1 MTVPYAVI
9 CVSISAY
16 NSIGDAPNGTNI
28 SDWHLAAEQAVS
40 AATQTERHLVVDDND
55 SSNIA
60 IVVNNR
66 TLQDANQLTRIV
78 RNHLMRNAPSV
89 NLSLAAAQVD
99 NSGIDVD
106 GILAEIHSDLSL
118 NIEQGSSRITVKH
131 YTV

>member
-16 NSIGDAPNGTNI
+16 SSIGDTPNNTNI
-28 SDWHLAAEQAVS
+28 SDWHREVEQAVS
-40 AATQTERHLVVDDND
+40 AATQTERHFVVDDN
-55 SSNIA
+55 SHVA
-60 IVVNNR
+60 IVVSNR

-78 RNHLMRNAPSV
+78 RNHLMRNVTSAQV
-89 NLSLAAAQVD
+89 SLAAAQVD
-99 NSGIDVD
+99 DECIDVD
-106 GILAEIHSDLSL
+106 GLLSEMQSDLRQ